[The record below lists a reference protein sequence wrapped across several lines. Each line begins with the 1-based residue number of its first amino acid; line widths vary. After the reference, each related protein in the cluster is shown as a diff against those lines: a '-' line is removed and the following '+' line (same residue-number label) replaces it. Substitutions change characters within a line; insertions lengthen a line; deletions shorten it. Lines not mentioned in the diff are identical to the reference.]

1 MMIDFSAAASSAAG
15 STAPNLA
22 SISSVNATREPNPN
36 QPTSSILN
44 FRQSSGQS
52 SNNSLIHHNAFGNIG
67 SGLGGCSGP
76 PSALDMNEFPSLG
89 GSISINT
96 VSFSRLFFFS

>member
-1 MMIDFSAAASSAAG
+1 MIDFSAAASSAAG

-22 SISSVNATREPNPN
+22 SISSVNTTREPNPN

-52 SNNSLIHHNAFGNIG
+52 SNNSLIHHNAFSNIG
-67 SGLGGCSGP
+67 SGLGGP

-96 VSFSRLFFFS
+96 VCFYVYFVLAH